1 MTSTPI
7 ELQGLVRKLVDSWND
22 RDEEAFAALF
32 TPSAEYVTGEGER
45 RRGRQEIAR
54 LLRESP
60 AGLHVVV
67 SEAAADGD
75 ARGGTVSFPW
85 TAARRGGTVRQG
97 RITCVVVRQDGRW
110 LIETLQNDEDA

>member
-1 MTSTPI
+1 MR
-7 ELQGLVRKLVDSWND
+7 QLVESWNE

-45 RRGRQEIAR
+45 RRGRREIAR

-67 SEAAADGD
+67 SEAAAEGD
-75 ARGGTVSFPW
+75 TRGGTVWFRW
-85 TAARRGGTVRQG
+85 TAPQRSGTARQG
-97 RITCVVVRQDGRW
+97 RITCVVARQDGRW
-110 LIETLQNDEDA
+110 LIEALRNEEDAPAGGRQQ